1 MKKIVLKPVEGG
13 QKSVEL
19 KIGKTIIGRGP
30 LLECSD
36 KKVSR
41 NHAVLEVTED
51 GEVFLTPTHV
61 NPCFYQV
68 QGKGPSK
75 VMKKDK
81 QQLLQSGD
89 SIALLP
95 NSYKYIVEINS
106 SSSSSISPGF
116 KESQPAD
123 DADNKDSI
131 AEKPATAVIPAE
143 EARKNGSAEENHHS
157 TTTVITKT
165 ENGDRG
171 SSKEASPEAVS
182 KVTPAARKAVG
193 GAPANKAGDG
203 ESKSSTGGTRT
214 LPRWL
219 LDSAAKSAT
228 TAASAKAKASSVQKD
243 KKATAEPATVK
254 KAGRTV
260 GKEPATKARGRQAKE
275 SESEAEED
283 KPNQKSE
290 DEAEEEEEEEESE
303 EEYTPKR
310 KKKPEQAERHP
321 ATASSGNRKGSRS
334 SRQNRGLMQKISLD
348 DFIASDDDEWD
359 NSSDEWKPKK
369 RRKQVDDSGSD
380 WEEEN
385 RRTKKAP
392 RYAASDSDSA
402 SDWERAS
409 RRKKPATR
417 TRNRRKRSTSESGSS
432 EESEKAPVR
441 RGQRRQPAKRPNC
454 KYGRK
459 CFRKS
464 VQHLKQF
471 SHPKDSDY
479 ENSSGDEDE
488 DRDEEDTKD
497 HADGSDAESDRGKRQ
512 TKRPSA
518 TAPSKKRAKTR
529 EEESDDDDNDKSG
542 NEDDRPMCR
551 YGKEC
556 FRKNAQHLKNFKH
569 PPAASKKKEPAKQT
583 TKKAKSRGKTKCSS
597 EDEEVEEEAASGDE
611 YEWKDDDDTIKKSN
625 EEDSS
630 SEQKKATPAKRKRAT
645 ERLAASAADD

>member
-1 MKKIVLKPVEGG
+1 MKKIVLRPVEGG

-61 NPCFYQV
+61 NPCFYQA

-95 NSYKYIVEINS
+95 NSYKYIVEIINS
-106 SSSSSISPGF
+106 SSTSSISADL
-116 KESQPAD
+116 KESRPAD
-123 DADNKDSI
+123 DGDKDSI
-131 AEKPATAVIPAE
+131 AEKPATAVIPSE
-143 EARKNGSAEENHHS
+143 EARKNGSTEENHHP
-157 TTTVITKT
+157 TATTVAAKT

-182 KVTPAARKAVG
+182 KATPTVRKNAGG
-193 GAPANKAGDG
+193 GALANKGDDV
-203 ESKSSTGGTRT
+203 ESKTSTGGTRT

-243 KKATAEPATVK
+243 KKATDESATPK
-254 KAGRTV
+254 KAGRAT
-260 GKEPATKARGRQAKE
+260 GKAPATKARGRQAKE

-283 KPNQKSE
+283 EPDQKSE
-290 DEAEEEEEEEESE
+290 DDAEDEEDDESE
-303 EEYTPKR
+303 EEYEPKR
-310 KKKPEQAERHP
+310 KKMPEQAERRSV
-321 ATASSGNRKGSRS
+321 TGSGANRKGSRS

-348 DFIASDDDEWD
+348 DFIASDDDQWD

-385 RRTKKAP
+385 RRTKKVT

-417 TRNRRKRSTSESGSS
+417 TRNRRKRSSSESGSS
-432 EESEKAPVR
+432 EESAPVR
-441 RGQRRQPAKRPNC
+441 RGQRRQPAKRPSC

-459 CFRKS
+459 CFRKNA
-464 VQHLKQF
+464 QHVKQF

-479 ENSSGDEDE
+479 EGSSGEEDE
-488 DRDEEDTKD
+488 DDSKD
-497 HADGSDAESDRGKRQ
+497 RADGSDAESSSDRGKRP

-518 TAPSKKRAKTR
+518 ADTSKRRAKHR
-529 EEESDDDDNDKSG
+529 EEESEDEDDDGSG
-542 NEDDRPMCR
+542 DEDDRPMCR

-569 PPAASKKKEPAKQT
+569 PPSTPSKKKEPVKQT
-583 TKKAKSRGKTKCSS
+583 SKKVCITGT
-597 EDEEVEEEAASGDE
+597 
-611 YEWKDDDDTIKKSN
+611 
-625 EEDSS
+625 
-630 SEQKKATPAKRKRAT
+630 KATQK
-645 ERLAASAADD
+645 

>member
-1 MKKIVLKPVEGG
+1 MRKILLKPVEGG

-95 NSYKYIVEINS
+95 NSYKYIVEIIS
-106 SSSSSISPGF
+106 SSSTSSISADL
-116 KESQPAD
+116 KESRPAD
-123 DADNKDSI
+123 DGDNKDSI
-131 AEKPATAVIPAE
+131 AEKPATAVIPSE
-143 EARKNGSAEENHHS
+143 EARKNGSAEEIHCS
-157 TTTVITKT
+157 EATTVVTKA
-165 ENGDRG
+165 ENGERG

-182 KVTPAARKAVG
+182 KVTPAARKAA
-193 GAPANKAGDG
+193 GAPANKGGDDN

-228 TAASAKAKASSVQKD
+228 TAENAKAKVSSAQKD
-243 KKATAEPATVK
+243 KKTTAESATAR
-254 KAGRTV
+254 KAGRATE
-260 GKEPATKARGRQAKE
+260 KEPAMKARGRQAKE
-275 SESEAEED
+275 SESEDELD
-283 KPNQKSE
+283 QKSE
-290 DEAEEEEEEEESE
+290 DEDEEEEEVSE
-303 EEYTPKR
+303 EEYKPKR
-310 KKKPEQAERHP
+310 KKPEQAERRP
-321 ATASSGNRKGSRS
+321 VAGSCSNRKGGRS
-334 SRQNRGLMQKISLD
+334 SRQNRGLLQKISLD

-385 RRTKKAP
+385 RRTKKVT

-417 TRNRRKRSTSESGSS
+417 TRNRRKRSSSGSGSS
-432 EESEKAPVR
+432 EASEKAPVR
-441 RGQRRQPAKRPNC
+441 RGQRGQPTKRPSC
-454 KYGRK
+454 KYGKK

-464 VQHLKQF
+464 SQHMKQF

-479 ENSSGDEDE
+479 EGSSGDEDE
-488 DRDEEDTKD
+488 EEEETKD
-497 HADGSDAESDRGKRQ
+497 NADGSDAESSSDRGKKQ
-512 TKRPSA
+512 TKRPLA
-518 TAPSKKRAKTR
+518 TAASKKRAKPR
-529 EEESDDDDNDKSG
+529 VEESEDEEEDGSG
-542 NEDDRPMCR
+542 DEDDRPMCR

-569 PPAASKKKEPAKQT
+569 PPAASKKKEPAKRT
-583 TKKAKSRGKTKCSS
+583 SKKAKARGKAKGSS
-597 EDEEVEEEAASGDE
+597 EDEAEARSGDE
-611 YEWKDDDDTIKKSN
+611 YEWKDDEEDDDKAKKTN

-630 SEQKKATPAKRKRAT
+630 SEQKKATPAKRKRAA
-645 ERLAASAADD
+645 ERKAAAMSDDED

>member
-1 MKKIVLKPVEGG
+1 MRKILLKPVEGG

-61 NPCFYQV
+61 NPCFYQA

-95 NSYKYIVEINS
+95 NSYKYIVEVINS
-106 SSSSSISPGF
+106 SSTSSISADL
-116 KESQPAD
+116 KESRPAD
-123 DADNKDSI
+123 DGDDKDSI
-131 AEKPATAVIPAE
+131 AEKPATAVIPSE
-143 EARKNGSAEENHHS
+143 EARKNGSAEENHRS
-157 TTTVITKT
+157 TTTTVVAKT

-182 KVTPAARKAVG
+182 KVTPAARKAG
-193 GAPANKAGDG
+193 SAPANKDGDDG

-228 TAASAKAKASSVQKD
+228 TAASAKAKAPSGQKD
-243 KKATAEPATVK
+243 KKTTAAAESATPK
-254 KAGRTV
+254 KAG
-260 GKEPATKARGRQAKE
+260 Q
-275 SESEAEED
+275 
-283 KPNQKSE
+283 
-290 DEAEEEEEEEESE
+290 
-303 EEYTPKR
+303 
-310 KKKPEQAERHP
+310 QAERRP
-321 ATASSGNRKGSRS
+321 VTGSGSNRKGGRS

-385 RRTKKAP
+385 RRTKKVV

-417 TRNRRKRSTSESGSS
+417 TRNRRKRSSSESGSS
-432 EESEKAPVR
+432 EASEKAPVR
-441 RGQRRQPAKRPNC
+441 RGQRRQPAKRPSC
-454 KYGRK
+454 KYGKK
-459 CFRKS
+459 CFRKNA
-464 VQHLKQF
+464 QHLKQF

-479 ENSSGDEDE
+479 EGSSGDEDE
-488 DRDEEDTKD
+488 DEEETKD
-497 HADGSDAESDRGKRQ
+497 NADGSDAESSSDRGKKQ
-512 TKRPSA
+512 TKRPPA
-518 TAPSKKRAKTR
+518 TAASKKRAKPR
-529 EEESDDDDNDKSG
+529 VDESEDEDDDRSG
-542 NEDDRPMCR
+542 DEDDRPMCR

-569 PPAASKKKEPAKQT
+569 PP
-583 TKKAKSRGKTKCSS
+583 CS
-597 EDEEVEEEAASGDE
+597 
-611 YEWKDDDDTIKKSN
+611 
-625 EEDSS
+625 
-630 SEQKKATPAKRKRAT
+630 Q
-645 ERLAASAADD
+645 

>member
-1 MKKIVLKPVEGG
+1 MRKILLKPVEGG

-61 NPCFYQV
+61 NPCFYQA

-95 NSYKYIVEINS
+95 NSYKYIVEIVNS
-106 SSSSSISPGF
+106 SSTSSISADL
-116 KESQPAD
+116 KESRPAD
-123 DADNKDSI
+123 DGDNKDSI
-131 AEKPATAVIPAE
+131 AEKPATAVIPSE
-143 EARKNGSAEENHHS
+143 EARKNGSAEENHLS
-157 TTTVITKT
+157 TTTTIVAKT
-165 ENGDRG
+165 ENGERG

-182 KVTPAARKAVG
+182 KAMPPVRKTG
-193 GAPANKAGDG
+193 GAPANKGGDDS
-203 ESKSSTGGTRT
+203 ESKSSAGGTRT

-228 TAASAKAKASSVQKD
+228 TMASAKAKASSAQKD
-243 KKATAEPATVK
+243 KKTTAELETPK
-254 KAGRTV
+254 KAGRAV
-260 GKEPATKARGRQAKE
+260 GKEPATKARGRQVKE
-275 SESEAEED
+275 SESEGEED
-283 KPNQKSE
+283 EADQKSE
-290 DEAEEEEEEEESE
+290 DEAEDEEEEEESE
-303 EEYTPKR
+303 EEYKPKR
-310 KKKPEQAERHP
+310 KKPEHAERRP
-321 ATASSGNRKGSRS
+321 VTGSGSNRKGGRS

-385 RRTKKAP
+385 RRTKKVA

-417 TRNRRKRSTSESGSS
+417 TRNRRKRSSSESGSS
-432 EESEKAPVR
+432 EASEKAPVR
-441 RGQRRQPAKRPNC
+441 RGQRRQPAKRPSC
-454 KYGRK
+454 KYGKK
-459 CFRKS
+459 CFRKNA
-464 VQHLKQF
+464 QHLKQF

-479 ENSSGDEDE
+479 EGSSEDE
-488 DRDEEDTKD
+488 GVDEEETKD
-497 HADGSDAESDRGKRQ
+497 NADGSDAESSSDRGKKQ
-512 TKRPSA
+512 TKRPPA
-518 TAPSKKRAKTR
+518 TAASKKRAKPR
-529 EEESDDDDNDKSG
+529 VEESEDEDEDGSG
-542 NEDDRPMCR
+542 DEDDKPMCR

-569 PPAASKKKEPAKQT
+569 PPGASKKKEPAKRT
-583 TKKAKSRGKTKCSS
+583 SKKGTKTAKK
-597 EDEEVEEEAASGDE
+597 
-611 YEWKDDDDTIKKSN
+611 
-625 EEDSS
+625 
-630 SEQKKATPAKRKRAT
+630 
-645 ERLAASAADD
+645 

>member
-1 MKKIVLKPVEGG
+1 MRKILLKPVEGG

-61 NPCFYQV
+61 NPCFYQA

-95 NSYKYIVEINS
+95 NSYKYIVEVINS
-106 SSSSSISPGF
+106 SSTSSISADL
-116 KESQPAD
+116 KESRPAD
-123 DADNKDSI
+123 DGDDKDSI
-131 AEKPATAVIPAE
+131 AEKPATAVIPSE
-143 EARKNGSAEENHHS
+143 EARKNGSAEENHRS
-157 TTTVITKT
+157 TTTTVVAKT

-182 KVTPAARKAVG
+182 KVTPAARKAG
-193 GAPANKAGDG
+193 SAPANKDGDDG

-228 TAASAKAKASSVQKD
+228 TAASAKAKAPSGQKD
-243 KKATAEPATVK
+243 KKTIAAAESATPK
-254 KAGRTV
+254 KAGRAT

-275 SESEAEED
+275 SESEDEGDEPD
-283 KPNQKSE
+283 QKSE
-290 DEAEEEEEEEESE
+290 DEAEEGEEEEESE
-303 EEYTPKR
+303 EEYKPKR
-310 KKKPEQAERHP
+310 KKPEQAERRP
-321 ATASSGNRKGSRS
+321 VTGSGSNRKGGRS

-385 RRTKKAP
+385 RRTKKVV

-417 TRNRRKRSTSESGSS
+417 TRNRRKRSSSESGSS
-432 EESEKAPVR
+432 EASEKAPVR
-441 RGQRRQPAKRPNC
+441 RGQRRQPAKRPSC
-454 KYGRK
+454 KYGKK
-459 CFRKS
+459 CFRKNA
-464 VQHLKQF
+464 QHLKQF

-479 ENSSGDEDE
+479 EGSSGDEDE
-488 DRDEEDTKD
+488 DEEETKD
-497 HADGSDAESDRGKRQ
+497 NADGSDAESSSDRGKKQ
-512 TKRPSA
+512 TKRPPA
-518 TAPSKKRAKTR
+518 TAASKKRAKPR
-529 EEESDDDDNDKSG
+529 VDESEDEDDDRSG
-542 NEDDRPMCR
+542 DEDDRPMCR

-569 PPAASKKKEPAKQT
+569 PPAASKKKEPVKRTSKKGTKTAK
-583 TKKAKSRGKTKCSS
+583 K
-597 EDEEVEEEAASGDE
+597 
-611 YEWKDDDDTIKKSN
+611 
-625 EEDSS
+625 
-630 SEQKKATPAKRKRAT
+630 
-645 ERLAASAADD
+645 